1 MTRNEVITKL
11 KREGFA
17 ATVGRL
23 RQALMNGYV
32 QPLPSKTTRG
42 AFDFQP
48 EHLRQLRWYLVH
60 IHPGPRPWAA
70 PRLPIRGSSDRVHRI
85 ELTKRQRAARTQQR
99 AARQRRLD
107 AADRD
112 ISWLEGLVNQT
123 TTSAPESQLQ
133 TARCRRG
140 GQ

>member
-11 KREGFA
+11 KAEGYA
-17 ATVGRL
+17 ATVGRV
-23 RQALMNGYV
+23 RQALMSGYV
-32 QPLPSKTTRG
+32 QPLPSKAARG

-60 IHPGPRPWAA
+60 IRPGPRPCCA

-85 ELTKRQRAARTQQR
+85 ELTKQQRAARTQQR

-107 AADRD
+107 ATDRD
-112 ISWLEGLVNQT
+112 ISWLEGLVNQYA
-123 TTSAPESQLQ
+123 TSAPESQFH
-133 TARCRRG
+133 TARSRSE
-140 GQ
+140 Q

>member
-11 KREGFA
+11 KREGYA
-17 ATVGRL
+17 ATVGRV
-23 RQALMNGYV
+23 RQALMSGRV
-32 QPLPSKTTRG
+32 QPLPSKTERG

-60 IHPGPRPWAA
+60 IRPGPGPWSA

-85 ELTKRQRAARTQQR
+85 EPTKRQRARRANQR
-99 AARQRRLD
+99 AARQRRLA

-112 ISWLEGLVNQT
+112 ISWLEGLMNQS

-133 TARCRRG
+133 TARSRNE
-140 GQ
+140 Q